1 MKTTMLS
8 LLLLC
13 CFTTLVIAQSSTIS
27 SSNIQLPTLTSEQIQ
42 AIASPQKGMMA
53 FDSNSKCLK
62 YYNGTEWVCSNQQG
76 SDFESQ
82 NLALFKGNANNY
94 DFTYD
99 LEVDPF
105 GNVYVFNYYFGTV
118 TYGSTSFTNNNPIQ
132 PLFCL
137 IKFSSSGQVIWA
149 KDLGQFN
156 NVGKTLTVDN
166 SGNVYIN
173 GAKYLP
179 DGTADVANNLSV
191 PKPVFSSNG
200 NVYGLKNIE
209 GFMQTVNGVTFGCE
223 GQTTPTERG
232 IFAYDSNR
240 NLLWVRYF
248 CGYNFRFEELI
259 TDNAGNCYF
268 TGYFS
273 NYNYDFSGG
282 TNPSAGIL
290 YTANDRMRFVGKY
303 NVNGGFEWVKGVQNT
318 ISANDGITQLI
329 PLGFDEAGNLQLSI
343 GYRANH
349 LTYGGNVIMATNAC
363 ANPDP
368 NGYGNAIEL
377 KISSAT
383 GGIIST
389 KQDHGGEIAISSG
402 SVYHINAYACPVSS
416 EICPPKSSQKLFLK
430 KNKANALA
438 WVSTTNATLYTIG
451 KGADNTIWIGGSFTG
466 SIQFGSA
473 SLSTTRPQ
481 SMFLLRIKE

>member
-156 NVGKTLTVDN
+156 NVGKTLTIDN

-179 DGTADVANNLSV
+179 D
-191 PKPVFSSNG
+191 
-200 NVYGLKNIE
+200 
-209 GFMQTVNGVTFGCE
+209 
-223 GQTTPTERG
+223 
-232 IFAYDSNR
+232 
-240 NLLWVRYF
+240 
-248 CGYNFRFEELI
+248 
-259 TDNAGNCYF
+259 
-268 TGYFS
+268 
-273 NYNYDFSGG
+273 
-282 TNPSAGIL
+282 
-290 YTANDRMRFVGKY
+290 
-303 NVNGGFEWVKGVQNT
+303 
-318 ISANDGITQLI
+318 
-329 PLGFDEAGNLQLSI
+329 
-343 GYRANH
+343 
-349 LTYGGNVIMATNAC
+349 
-363 ANPDP
+363 
-368 NGYGNAIEL
+368 
-377 KISSAT
+377 
-383 GGIIST
+383 
-389 KQDHGGEIAISSG
+389 
-402 SVYHINAYACPVSS
+402 
-416 EICPPKSSQKLFLK
+416 
-430 KNKANALA
+430 
-438 WVSTTNATLYTIG
+438 ATLYVTIEPCHMCA
-451 KGADNTIWIGGSFTG
+451 GALYWSKLQRVVYGAQDVKQGFQSFFSEKNPFHPKTCVLLITI
-466 SIQFGSA
+466 
-473 SLSTTRPQ
+473 L
-481 SMFLLRIKE
+481 